1 MAMISPTCL
10 EHLVEIG
17 KWMGLAGDKM
27 EAALA
32 EEQVIIQGE
41 DLGEGRKF
49 RVLAGYYLG
58 EVEEAS
64 LRIMK
69 DCPQRGGDDG
79 SQWIED
85 DPRNRFAAGLNIIQR
100 DWEADQ
106 KIASIM
112 KMKLLEEALM
122 EWVNDIAFAGPSRV
136 AVRK

>member
-1 MAMISPTCL
+1 MAMISPICL

-27 EAALA
+27 EKALA

-58 EVEEAS
+58 EVEQAS
-64 LRIMK
+64 LHIMK

-85 DPRNRFAAGLNIIQR
+85 DPRNRFASGLNTIQK

>member
-1 MAMISPTCL
+1 MISPICL
-10 EHLVEIG
+10 ENLVDIG
-17 KWMGLAGDKM
+17 KWIGLAGDKM
-27 EAALA
+27 EKTLA

-41 DLGEGRKF
+41 DLGEGKKF
-49 RVLAGYYLG
+49 RILAGYYLG
-58 EVEEAS
+58 EVEQAS

-85 DPRNRFAAGLNIIQR
+85 DPRNRFAIALNTIQK

-122 EWVNDIAFAGPSRV
+122 EWVSDIAFATPSRV
-136 AVRK
+136 EVSR

>member
-1 MAMISPTCL
+1 MAMISPICL

-69 DCPQRGGDDG
+69 DCPLRGGDDG

-85 DPRNRFAAGLNIIQR
+85 APRNRFAAGLNIIQR
-100 DWEADQ
+100 DFEADQ